1 MIRHMLAAA
10 AVIGVLAAA
19 VPASADNDDPL
30 FINLTTGENHR
41 ADMAMAFS
49 KAMMQR
55 GHPLTIW
62 LNDQGVLLAAKEQ
75 AGKYGEQQKLLGEL
89 IAGGATVIVCPM
101 CMKHYGV
108 KDTDLIDGAKV
119 GNPDLTSSLLFKDDT
134 QTLSW

>member
-1 MIRHMLAAA
+1 MFRQLIAAA
-10 AVIGVLAAA
+10 AVVGVLAAA
-19 VPASADNDDPL
+19 VPASADDDPL
-30 FINLTTGENHR
+30 FVNLTTSEAHR

-49 KAMMQR
+49 KAMMGR

-62 LNDQGVLLAAKEQ
+62 LNDRGVLLAAKEQ
-75 AGKYGEQQKLLGEL
+75 AGQYGEQQKMLGAL

-119 GNPDLTSSLLFKDDT
+119 GNPELTSSLLFKDDT